1 MVKKEVL
8 IEYIEMLKD
17 ACEAKD
23 DASTLTEFDFG
34 RKMGHISALVKLKDV
49 LDANDIDPAM
59 VGLNFDIEKKYL
71 PENL

>member
-1 MVKKEVL
+1 MKKEVL

-23 DASTLTEFDFG
+23 DASALTDFNFG

-49 LDANDIDPAM
+49 LDANDIDPAT
-59 VGLNFDIEKKYL
+59 VGLDFDIEKKYL
-71 PENL
+71 PESL